1 MGDYTMPIK
10 IAGQSVEPGL
20 PEDLIVLRPQTDSE
34 IIIRARAFADF
45 DEFHALCPIPEPP
58 GRQERGR
65 GWVPN
70 LEDKTYKQRLQQHG
84 LQRVGWMVLQSLHE
98 VEFETVQSDNP
109 KSWPKWEDEL
119 KEAGFTQVECNLMLA
134 LVLDVNGLNEAKMS
148 MARESFLHGQGAD
161 QNALSSPISE
171 QPSMPSGEAASDS
184 E

>member
-1 MGDYTMPIK
+1 MPIK

-20 PEDLIVLRPQTDSE
+20 PEDLIILRPDSKSE
-34 IIIRARAFADF
+34 IVIRARAFADF

-70 LEDKTYKQRLQQHG
+70 LDDKTYKQRMHQHG
-84 LQRVGWMVLQSLHE
+84 LQRVGWMALQSLYE
-98 VEFETVQSDNP
+98 IQFETVQSDNP
-109 KSWPKWEDEL
+109 KSWVNWEKEL
-119 KEAGFTQVECNLMLA
+119 KDSGFTQVECNLMLA

-148 MARESFLHGQGAD
+148 LARDSFLRGQGAD
-161 QNALSSPISE
+161 QNASSSQTSE
-171 QPSMPSGEAASDS
+171 QPSMPSGDAVSDS